1 MDIDFSSLASRIG
14 ADIEGLRGCII
25 VSRDGL
31 VLGGY
36 PAEGEKLLRPA
47 WLRFAALGDV
57 ERGFIEFSGDL
68 WVYVHRGPYA
78 AFAVSAPTGRPG
90 LLIDELE
97 QVLLSAEEARSKR
110 TAGNRPAEPAADAPR
125 SKPRTSLH
133 PEARPAAAPE
143 PVAAPAAQQ
152 TQVQESP
159 APAAAPAPAFDGKSA
174 EPSGYKGQSFLK
186 SHHMQ
191 LAPGFGR

>member
-110 TAGNRPAEPAADAPR
+110 PATGKPDAPEAPR
-125 SKPRTSLH
+125 SKQRTSLH
-133 PEARPAAAPE
+133 PEPRPA
-143 PVAAPAAQQ
+143 
-152 TQVQESP
+152 
-159 APAAAPAPAFDGKSA
+159 
-174 EPSGYKGQSFLK
+174 
-186 SHHMQ
+186 
-191 LAPGFGR
+191 